1 MQKSNPFALLPL
13 AVFLLLYL
21 GGSWYLGDFY
31 SLPVFLIFMLA
42 LGVAFIQYPK
52 IPLSNKIHAFAKG
65 AGDDTLLS
73 MILIFLLAG
82 AFGAISK
89 EIGAVDSVVKIA
101 LNFIP
106 GSFLIAGFFII
117 ASIISISM
125 GTSVGTIAVITPLA
139 IGMQSYIGEAFS
151 MLLAAIIGGAML
163 GDNLSFISDT
173 TIAATRTQG
182 ISMKEKFVV
191 NVRIVT
197 LPACVTLILYFFHPV
212 HVSDFSLVA
221 FDSMDFIKITP
232 YLVVFILAILGVNVL
247 ISLGIAILLALTIGW
262 SMKIMGGLQALE
274 VLQNGLASMFELSML
289 CIIIAGT
296 VGIIRENGG
305 IQYLL
310 SMISNRIQSSKQAEI
325 GIAVVTGLV
334 NACVANNT
342 IAILIVGPMAKEISK
357 TNNVLPKRTA
367 SIMDTISCFVQG
379 CLPYGAQILTVL
391 SLIGYNLSAFEIIQF
406 LYYPFLI
413 GLGTLLFILFFPP
426 KIS

>member
-21 GGSWYLGDFY
+21 GCSWYLGDFY

-139 IGMQSYIGEAFS
+139 IGMQSYIGEAFP

-232 YLVVFILAILGVNVL
+232 YLVVFIFAILGVNVL